1 MTRDRTIAESPQ
13 PERSGAE
20 PRAAGS
26 SLEVEISG
34 IRFAHP
40 VLSAPGPLGF
50 GREVQSVMDLRAFAG
65 FITKSVT
72 IEPRE
77 GHAYP
82 HMAKT
87 EGGYLNSLG
96 LPNLGLAGFLMKDMP
111 FLRTLGVP
119 IIVSAAAHTVAE
131 FLTLVEWLSREPG
144 VSAVEL
150 NVSCP
155 NVEAG
160 MTFGV
165 DARLTYELV
174 SALRPVTQLP
184 LWVKLTP
191 NVTDITVVARAAQ
204 DAGADALSVANT
216 VTGMAIDVRTRRPK
230 LGGITGGLSG
240 PAIRPVAVYLT
251 WQVARA
257 CTIPVI
263 GTGGIATADDAL
275 EFLIAGARAIA
286 VGTAVI
292 DSPGAPTQI
301 RHGLETYLEQ
311 HGLRTLNE
319 IIGTLAGLEESHA

>member
-1 MTRDRTIAESPQ
+1 MRHD
-13 PERSGAE
+13 
-20 PRAAGS
+20 PRAS
-26 SLEVEISG
+26 SPALERPGVEQADAAVSLDVEISG

-50 GREVQSVMDLRAFAG
+50 GREVQSVVDLRMFSG
-65 FITKSVT
+65 FVTKSVT

-96 LPNLGLAGFLMKDMP
+96 LPNLGLAGFLTRDMP

-119 IIVSAAAHTVAE
+119 IIVSVAAEAVAD
-131 FLTLVEWLSREPG
+131 FRTLVEWIGREPG

-165 DARLTYELV
+165 DARLTHDLVTEL
-174 SALRPVTQLP
+174 RQVTHLP

-191 NVTDITVVARAAQ
+191 NVTDIRVIARAAQ
-204 DAGADALSVANT
+204 DGGASALSVANT
-216 VTGMAIDVRTRRPK
+216 VTGMAIDVQTRRPR
-230 LGGITGGLSG
+230 LGAITGGLSG
-240 PAIRPVAVYLT
+240 PAVRPIAVYLT
-251 WQVARA
+251 WQVVSA

-263 GTGGIATADDAL
+263 GIGGIATADDAL
-275 EFLIAGARAIA
+275 EFLIAGARAVAI
-286 VGTAVI
+286 GTAVI
-292 DSPGAPTQI
+292 DNPAAPGQI
-301 RHGLETYLEQ
+301 REGLTAYMKRHGLS
-311 HGLRTLNE
+311 TLTE
-319 IIGTLAGLEESHA
+319 IIGTLSGVETPRG

>member
-1 MTRDRTIAESPQ
+1 MPNRPIAESP
-13 PERSGAE
+13 EAKRSGAE
-20 PRAAGS
+20 PGAAGS

-50 GREVQSVMDLRAFAG
+50 GHEVQSVMDLRVFAG

-96 LPNLGLAGFLMKDMP
+96 LPNLGLAGFLTRDMP

-131 FLTLVEWLSREPG
+131 FVTLVDWLSPEPG
-144 VSAVEL
+144 VRAVEL

-174 SALRPVTQLP
+174 SELRPATRLP

-216 VTGMAIDVRTRRPK
+216 VTGMAIDVHTRRPK
-230 LGGITGGLSG
+230 LGAVTGGLSG

-263 GTGGIATADDAL
+263 GMGGIATADDAL

-292 DSPGAPTQI
+292 DNPGAPTQI
-301 RHGLETYLEQ
+301 RQGLAAYLARHGLSSV
-311 HGLRTLNE
+311 ND
-319 IIGTLAGLEESHA
+319 IVGTLAGSEASHA